1 MRYADRCLSTA
12 VPFFAAFCLAFTGC
26 GGGSSSPATASGGGS
41 SPSAATPVVS
51 SIAPT
56 NVPAGS
62 TAITLTVT
70 GSNFQSDSVI
80 EVDGTKEATSFVNS
94 GELTTTLP
102 ASQMASGA
110 QLQVQ
115 VLNGS
120 VSSAASST
128 QQITV
133 TNPPPVVTSLTPPT
147 VGPASSPKIVIGGTG
162 FVPTSVL
169 QLNGSAR
176 QTSFV
181 SSTQLSL
188 TLTAA
193 DLQTPGSDAITAVN
207 TAPGGGTS
215 KAVQLTV
222 SATPPPPPPPPT
234 LSLTG
239 VTPQQVAY
247 GSPDTHIYLAGAGF
261 DSTAIAN
268 WNGQALTTT
277 LVSATQ
283 LAATVPAV
291 DFTQV
296 GNANVTVTSTTAQ
309 PSPSAAISV
318 AITAPPAPQLTSL
331 SPNSA
336 PLGSKALSIQ
346 INGTGFA
353 TNSVVQWNG
362 QNVPT
367 TFGNSTNLT
376 ASVPG
381 SLQTAPGNAT
391 VSVVTP
397 APGGGVSQ
405 SLPFTEYVGI
415 PNNDGLYNPVDGL
428 VYVSVPSS
436 AGPPLGN
443 SIISVDPATGSVG
456 QPLLVGS
463 EPNHLALSSDGT
475 TLFVGLDGAGSVV
488 KVDLRSRTVGASG
501 YLGSKGGI
509 YDAPGTA
516 IALAALPGSATSVA
530 VSGYNDSI
538 NGGAIDIFDN
548 GVARK
553 NSSAVGYPG
562 SVEAL
567 AADPSQAVLYGVNG
581 GTYGTYTYDQ
591 NGVKAGIS
599 TALTSSA
606 SQLQIENGRA
616 YLNSGQ
622 VLDAGTGSLLG
633 TFYFSANTAA
643 TGPLVA
649 DAGSGKVFVL
659 SGRLPYPNTTPN
671 NIQAFRE
678 SDFTS
683 ITGGSMPVNVAAQ
696 SSFVYPSTSSLWRWG
711 ANGLAFRTT
720 NGVYSF
726 RSNIV
731 QDLSQTQADLEVA
744 LAVTGAESAGST
756 LNVTASVTNHGPK
769 AATNVSLTGLL
780 PENTGVASAKASQG
794 SCATSTTLGCNFGTI
809 PSGASVSVTLALVPY
824 FAGPLNLAVNVAGN
838 EADPNQA
845 NNSASTS
852 LTIASSNYEPTPV
865 LQAIAPNSAQAGSNE
880 TTVTVTGAN
889 FSADSTVLWNGAS
902 IPTAYVDPSTLTAT
916 LSTSQLSTFGWA
928 SVAVSSPA
936 ANAPNSQA
944 LPFTIYDVVH
954 LSANHMLYNPYD
966 RLLYASVNSAATQV
980 TGNSIVTI
988 DPLTG
993 TIGKVVPVGSQPTF
1007 MGLSD
1012 NGQALYTLLSGTN
1025 NVALYRPLSQSV
1037 AFSFAP
1043 LPPAQTVAIGSPRGI
1058 AVMPGTET
1066 TIAYDTGDWGGV
1078 GIFDIDTNA
1087 QSGTLRGHLS
1097 GPYTGSGVSFLD
1109 ATDLY
1114 TFDTDSTGA
1123 SLNHF
1128 VVSASGLSGINSFSP
1143 YESTLFGFGE
1153 FSTPPSFKL
1162 KQGLAFANA
1171 GGVANPVTNPATQ
1184 IGIYQ
1189 PASSYYGVAP
1199 LVEPDPSLGDVFF
1212 FGAAANGSDG
1222 NGTTPAGLFR
1232 YDQFSFLPTGFLPL
1246 ENLSTG
1252 TNQNT
1257 AIDLVRFATDGLALL
1272 TSAGQIYLV
1281 RGPFVTPQL
1290 LQQNPVPTLSSLS
1303 VSSAAHGGGNLSLV
1317 VTGGN
1322 LAAGATVDWNG
1333 SPRTTTRVD
1342 ATHLSVAIPASDLA
1356 AAGTASITITNPA
1369 TAASNKLSFTID

>member
-1 MRYADRCLSTA
+1 MRFADRWLSTA
-12 VPFFAAFCLAFTGC
+12 VLFSAVFCLVFAGC
-26 GGGSSSPATASGGGS
+26 GGGSSSPATGSAGGS

-51 SIAPT
+51 SVAPA

-62 TAITLTVT
+62 AAITLTVK

-102 ASQMASGA
+102 ASQVASGA

-115 VLNGS
+115 VSNGS
-120 VSSAASST
+120 VSSAASSS

-133 TNPPPVVTSLTPPT
+133 TNPAPVVTSLTPST
-147 VGPASSPKIVIGGTG
+147 VGPASPPKIVINGTG
-162 FVPTSVL
+162 FVPTSVM

-234 LSLTG
+234 LSLAS
-239 VTPQQVAY
+239 VAPQQVAY
-247 GSPDTHIYLAGAGF
+247 GSPDTHIHLTGTGF

-268 WNGQALTTT
+268 WNGQPLTTT
-277 LVSATQ
+277 LVSATE

-296 GNANVTVTSTTAQ
+296 GNGNVTVTSTTAQ
-309 PSPSAAISV
+309 PSPSGAINV
-318 AITAPPAPQLTSL
+318 EITAPPAPQLNSL
-331 SPNSA
+331 SLNSA
-336 PLGSKALSIQ
+336 PLGSTALAIQ

-367 TFGNSTNLT
+367 TFGNSTSLT

-391 VSVVTP
+391 ISVVTP

-405 SLPFTEYVGI
+405 SLLFTEYVGI
-415 PNNDGLYNPVDGL
+415 SNNDGLYNPVDGL

-443 SIISVDPATGSVG
+443 SIVSVDPATGFVG
-456 QPLLVGS
+456 QPILVGS

-488 KVDLRSRTVGASG
+488 QVDLRSRTVGASG

-516 IALAALPGSATSVA
+516 TALATLPGSSTSVA
-530 VSGYNDSI
+530 VSGYNNSI
-538 NGGAIDIFDN
+538 NGAGIDIFDN
-548 GVARK
+548 GVARGD
-553 NSSAVGYPG
+553 SSARGYP
-562 SVEAL
+562 VEAL
-567 AADPSQAVLYGVNG
+567 AADPSRAVLYGVNG

-599 TALTSSA
+599 TALSASA

-643 TGPLVA
+643 AGPLVA

-659 SGRLPYPNTTPN
+659 SGTLPYPNTTPIR
-671 NIQAFRE
+671 IQAFRE

-683 ITGGSMPVNVAAQ
+683 ITGGSMPVNIAAQ
-696 SSFVYPSTSSLWRWG
+696 SGYPYPIASPLWRWG
-711 ANGLAFRTT
+711 TNGLAFRTT
-720 NGVYSF
+720 TGVYSF

-744 LAVTGAESAGST
+744 LAVTGAQSAGSN
-756 LNVTASVTNHGPK
+756 LNVTATVTNSGPK
-769 AATNVSLTGLL
+769 PATNLSLTGPL

-794 SCATSTTLGCNFGTI
+794 SCATSTTLGCNFGTV

-824 FAGPLNLAVNVAGN
+824 FAGPLNLDRGCGGAN

-845 NNSASTS
+845 DNSASTS
-852 LTIASSNYEPTPV
+852 LTIAGSTTSRPRSFRRS
-865 LQAIAPNSAQAGSNE
+865 LQ
-880 TTVTVTGAN
+880 
-889 FSADSTVLWNGAS
+889 
-902 IPTAYVDPSTLTAT
+902 TACR
-916 LSTSQLSTFGWA
+916 
-928 SVAVSSPA
+928 PA
-936 ANAPNSQA
+936 R
-944 LPFTIYDVVH
+944 TI
-954 LSANHMLYNPYD
+954 
-966 RLLYASVNSAATQV
+966 
-980 TGNSIVTI
+980 
-988 DPLTG
+988 
-993 TIGKVVPVGSQPTF
+993 
-1007 MGLSD
+1007 
-1012 NGQALYTLLSGTN
+1012 
-1025 NVALYRPLSQSV
+1025 
-1037 AFSFAP
+1037 
-1043 LPPAQTVAIGSPRGI
+1043 
-1058 AVMPGTET
+1058 
-1066 TIAYDTGDWGGV
+1066 
-1078 GIFDIDTNA
+1078 
-1087 QSGTLRGHLS
+1087 
-1097 GPYTGSGVSFLD
+1097 
-1109 ATDLY
+1109 
-1114 TFDTDSTGA
+1114 
-1123 SLNHF
+1123 
-1128 VVSASGLSGINSFSP
+1128 
-1143 YESTLFGFGE
+1143 
-1153 FSTPPSFKL
+1153 PPS
-1162 KQGLAFANA
+1162 
-1171 GGVANPVTNPATQ
+1171 
-1184 IGIYQ
+1184 
-1189 PASSYYGVAP
+1189 
-1199 LVEPDPSLGDVFF
+1199 
-1212 FGAAANGSDG
+1212 
-1222 NGTTPAGLFR
+1222 R
-1232 YDQFSFLPTGFLPL
+1232 
-1246 ENLSTG
+1246 
-1252 TNQNT
+1252 
-1257 AIDLVRFATDGLALL
+1257 
-1272 TSAGQIYLV
+1272 
-1281 RGPFVTPQL
+1281 
-1290 LQQNPVPTLSSLS
+1290 
-1303 VSSAAHGGGNLSLV
+1303 
-1317 VTGGN
+1317 
-1322 LAAGATVDWNG
+1322 
-1333 SPRTTTRVD
+1333 
-1342 ATHLSVAIPASDLA
+1342 
-1356 AAGTASITITNPA
+1356 
-1369 TAASNKLSFTID
+1369 